1 MIEASRH
8 SIAALSDRAIEALL
22 DWTKSAGVMTSS
34 DSQSWEADHDDCA
47 EKGYEPSWGLLELA
61 KQLGSVSHAC

>member
-1 MIEASRH
+1 MLEASWH

-34 DSQSWEADHDDCA
+34 DSQSWEADQDDRA
-47 EKGYEPSWGLLELA
+47 ERDTSQAEACLELA
-61 KQLGSVSHAC
+61 KQLGSVSRAC